1 MIKIVSELVLS
12 KGKCLGG
19 KMWLLKEKLWSKII
33 FLLGFLYLPIPLPFL
48 KAYPYLPCPEN
59 TLKSDGN
66 FNMVKAPSCPLH
78 SCLFVFGLSLD
89 IPVFLKKKKKKSLYY
104 LDYKNDTC
112 LYYTINTI
120 GIKEKMQKIP
130 IPTFHSLKMNHCEC
144 FGGTPGSGFMHV
156 LTNIQPP
163 LHHLLSPH

>member
-33 FLLGFLYLPIPLPFL
+33 FLLGFLYLPIPLLFL

-66 FNMVKAPSCPLH
+66 FNMVKSPSCSFH
-78 SCLFVFGLSLD
+78 SCLFVFGFSLD
-89 IPVFLKKKKKKSLYY
+89 ISIFLKKKKKAYITL
-104 LDYKNDTC
+104 
-112 LYYTINTI
+112 I
-120 GIKEKMQKIP
+120 IKMTHAYI
-130 IPTFHSLKMNHCEC
+130 
-144 FGGTPGSGFMHV
+144 
-156 LTNIQPP
+156 IQ
-163 LHHLLSPH
+163 